1 MNRHMNR
8 RLILAVAVAATV
20 VGVAEWAR
28 ARRRP
33 YLAEPWPDVELL
45 ICHDDGELIAADMD
59 DAADLVE
66 SGHWSYF

>member
-1 MNRHMNR
+1 MKP
-8 RLILAVAVAATV
+8 RLILAAVTGAA
-20 VGVAEWAR
+20 GVIGAVEWLR
-28 ARRRP
+28 RRRRP
-33 YLAEPWPDVELL
+33 YLAPMPWTDVEVL